1 YGGTGLGLTI
11 SRELSRLLG
20 GEIHIKS
27 VEGKGSV
34 FKVYVPIDLTNAP
47 IKEMEDAMSSYS
59 ERGLAD
65 AYKKNSNGQ
74 SNVASKE
81 LPEAGI
87 TDDREQIKTSTPS
100 VLVLGGDSFFAEIV
114 KGIIH

>member
-1 YGGTGLGLTI
+1 
-11 SRELSRLLG
+11 
-20 GEIHIKS
+20 
-27 VEGKGSV
+27 
-34 FKVYVPIDLTNAP
+34 
-47 IKEMEDAMSSYS
+47 MSSYS

-114 KGIIH
+114 KGIIHKQGYKFLYAVDGRGGMGPASQFQAQGILLDGL